1 VRLGL
6 VGTGFI
12 AGVHAGAARSV
23 PTVELAGAVGGR
35 PGSAERFAAE
45 HADAHPALR
54 AYEDLD
60 ALLGAVDAVLVATP
74 TDTHEAIVRR
84 CLAAGRHVL
93 VEKPMA
99 LDEAGCARMA
109 AARPPGVVLMVGHVL
124 RYWPEYTVLRDL
136 AASGRFGA
144 LRLVVLSRRCALPSG
159 STWFRDHERSGGAVA
174 DLLVHDLDLALALV
188 GSDAAIA
195 ATGRR
200 GASGGIDQAYV
211 SLTGAEADAV
221 VECFA
226 VDAPGYPFTAEY
238 RAVFDDAVVEMR
250 SRASAQQIDSMDD
263 TSMMA
268 YPRDGGTERLPVP
281 AGDAYVAQ
289 LVGFADACRRGE
301 TPTEGTPEQ
310 ARAAIRAISTARA
323 TLERTR

>member
-1 VRLGL
+1 VRLGM

-12 AGVHAGAARSV
+12 AGVHAEAARSV
-23 PTVELAGAVGGR
+23 PAIELAGAIGGR
-35 PGSAERFAAE
+35 PESAERFVAG
-45 HADAHPALR
+45 HAGEHPALR

-60 ALLGAVDAVLVATP
+60 ALLGAVDAVVVATP

-84 CLAAGRHVL
+84 CLTARRHVL

-109 AARPPGVVLMVGHVL
+109 AARSPGIVLMVGHVL
-124 RYWPEYTVLRDL
+124 RHWPEYTVLRDV
-136 AASGRFGA
+136 AASGRFGG
-144 LRLVVLSRRCALPSG
+144 LRLVVFSRRCALPSW
-159 STWFRDHERSGGAVA
+159 SPWFRDHERSGGGVT
-174 DLLVHDLDLALALV
+174 DLLVHDLDMALALV
-188 GSDAAIA
+188 GADATVT

-211 SLTGAEADAV
+211 SVTGTEADAV
-221 VECFA
+221 VECFT

-250 SRASAQQIDSMDD
+250 SRASAQQIDSLDD
-263 TSMMA
+263 AGVVA

-289 LVGFADACRRGE
+289 LAAFADACRRGE
-301 TPTEGTPEQ
+301 TPAEGTPEQ
-310 ARAAIRAISTARA
+310 ARAAIRAVTAARA
-323 TLERTR
+323 TGKETR